1 MQAVSLQSFARAL
14 DVLSPRKRMVDRQ
27 IIKGFMSAT
36 INVQSAHN
44 FACGAN
50 CG

>member
-1 MQAVSLQSFARAL
+1 MAV
-14 DVLSPRKRMVDRQ
+14 DVLSPRKRMIDRQ
-27 IIKGFMSAT
+27 IIKGFMAVT

-44 FACGAN
+44 FAHGAN

>member
-1 MQAVSLQSFARAL
+1 MAVEELPPIS
-14 DVLSPRKRMVDRQ
+14 KRTDRQ
-27 IIKGFMSAT
+27 IIEGFMAVT

-44 FACGAN
+44 FARGAN